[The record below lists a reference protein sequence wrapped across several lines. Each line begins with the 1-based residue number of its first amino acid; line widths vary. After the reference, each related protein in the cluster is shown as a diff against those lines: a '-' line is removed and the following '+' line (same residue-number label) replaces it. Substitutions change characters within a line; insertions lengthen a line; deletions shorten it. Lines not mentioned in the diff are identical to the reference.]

1 MYEVGVSISKN
12 DFRLRSELSGQ
23 RRQKAKR
30 FPSSVVTDRLGSQEK
45 SFSTLTWKLKE
56 RGMLVLTRKL
66 GESIAIDDHIKIR
79 VVQIKGKQ
87 VRLGIE
93 APKDTKIHREEV
105 YMAIQSQNTE
115 SAQATSEAARG
126 VAKLLKP

>member
-1 MYEVGVSISKN
+1 
-12 DFRLRSELSGQ
+12 
-23 RRQKAKR
+23 
-30 FPSSVVTDRLGSQEK
+30 
-45 SFSTLTWKLKE
+45 
-56 RGMLVLTRKL
+56 MLVLTRKL

-105 YMAIQSQNTE
+105 YLAIQEQNQK
-115 SAQATSEAARG
+115 SANISSDQTRNLSRMLKSSEG
-126 VAKLLKP
+126 E

>member
-1 MYEVGVSISKN
+1 
-12 DFRLRSELSGQ
+12 
-23 RRQKAKR
+23 
-30 FPSSVVTDRLGSQEK
+30 
-45 SFSTLTWKLKE
+45 
-56 RGMLVLTRKL
+56 MLVLTRKL

-105 YMAIQSQNTE
+105 YLAIQNQNQE
-115 SAQATSEAARG
+115 SVSATADNSKA
-126 VAKLLKP
+126 VAELLKTK

>member
-1 MYEVGVSISKN
+1 
-12 DFRLRSELSGQ
+12 
-23 RRQKAKR
+23 
-30 FPSSVVTDRLGSQEK
+30 
-45 SFSTLTWKLKE
+45 
-56 RGMLVLTRKL
+56 MLVLTRKL

-105 YMAIQSQNTE
+105 YVAIQDQNQQSANVTE
-115 SAQATSEAARG
+115 DKSRS

>member
-1 MYEVGVSISKN
+1 
-12 DFRLRSELSGQ
+12 
-23 RRQKAKR
+23 
-30 FPSSVVTDRLGSQEK
+30 
-45 SFSTLTWKLKE
+45 
-56 RGMLVLTRKL
+56 MLVLTRKL

-105 YMAIQSQNTE
+105 YLAIQDQNKESSQV
-115 SAQATSEAARG
+115 SSDQSKSLAS
-126 VAKLLKP
+126 LLKPSAK

>member
-1 MYEVGVSISKN
+1 
-12 DFRLRSELSGQ
+12 
-23 RRQKAKR
+23 
-30 FPSSVVTDRLGSQEK
+30 
-45 SFSTLTWKLKE
+45 
-56 RGMLVLTRKL
+56 MLVLTRKL

-105 YMAIQSQNTE
+105 YLAIQEQNTQ
-115 SAQATSEAARG
+115 SSQVSSDQTRSVAQ
-126 VAKLLKP
+126 LLGKK

>member
-1 MYEVGVSISKN
+1 
-12 DFRLRSELSGQ
+12 
-23 RRQKAKR
+23 
-30 FPSSVVTDRLGSQEK
+30 
-45 SFSTLTWKLKE
+45 
-56 RGMLVLTRKL
+56 MLVLTRKL

-105 YMAIQSQNTE
+105 YMAIKDQNQQ
-115 SAQATSEAARG
+115 SAQVSQDK
-126 VAKLLKP
+126 VKNISKLLKPE

>member
-1 MYEVGVSISKN
+1 
-12 DFRLRSELSGQ
+12 
-23 RRQKAKR
+23 
-30 FPSSVVTDRLGSQEK
+30 
-45 SFSTLTWKLKE
+45 
-56 RGMLVLTRKL
+56 MLVLTRKL

-105 YMAIQSQNTE
+105 YLAIQDQNQQSSTV
-115 SAQATSEAARG
+115 SSETTRSIS
-126 VAKLLKP
+126 KLLKPE

>member
-1 MYEVGVSISKN
+1 
-12 DFRLRSELSGQ
+12 
-23 RRQKAKR
+23 
-30 FPSSVVTDRLGSQEK
+30 
-45 SFSTLTWKLKE
+45 
-56 RGMLVLTRKL
+56 MLVLTRKI

-105 YMAIQSQNTE
+105 YASIQEQNKE
-115 SAQATSEAARG
+115 SLSATSDKAQS
-126 VAKLLKP
+126 VAKMLKDKQ

>member
-1 MYEVGVSISKN
+1 
-12 DFRLRSELSGQ
+12 
-23 RRQKAKR
+23 
-30 FPSSVVTDRLGSQEK
+30 
-45 SFSTLTWKLKE
+45 
-56 RGMLVLTRKL
+56 MLVLTRKL

-105 YMAIQSQNTE
+105 YVAIQDQNTV
-115 SAQATSEAARG
+115 SAQTSSEKSRS
-126 VAKLLKP
+126 VSKLLKP